1 MIFTTLFDVRYV
13 AAVVTLC
20 YVIVTDVTTS
30 LMNPKVSI
38 RPYWAVDPQQSDPS
52 VSDSDDRSVLWKE
65 FKVFT
70 VIFFLFFFWLVILA
84 WIRYFSELVSLAEH
98 VSLCLFSDLEK

>member
-13 AAVVTLC
+13 AAGVTLC

-70 VIFFLFFFWLVILA
+70 VIFFLFWLVILA

-98 VSLCLFSDLEK
+98 VSLCLFSNLEK